1 MNRTL
6 CLATALS
13 VLVAT
18 HGIAAAMDRCIL
30 LTAGEAA
37 AAVGGPVGPGYAAG
51 PMQTACQW
59 DGTADAAAYVQVQVI
74 EDPGDWSPPTLA
86 DGYTELAGTGEKAY
100 VLPEMG
106 GFAAGALDR
115 GLVVAVSLAGEGA
128 SAESAGSLLRLVVA
142 RLRGG

>member
-1 MNRTL
+1 MSRTL
-6 CLATALS
+6 CLAAVVV
-13 VLVAT
+13 VLLAT
-18 HGIAAAMDRCIL
+18 HGIAAAMDRCTL

-59 DGTADAAAYVQVQVI
+59 DGTADEAAYVQVQVI
-74 EDPGDWSPPTLA
+74 DDPSYWSPPTLA
-86 DGYTELAGTGEKAY
+86 DGYAELTGIGEKAY

-115 GLVVAVSLAGEGA
+115 GHVVVVGLAGGGA
-128 SAESAGSLLRLVVA
+128 SAESAESLLRLVVD
-142 RLRGG
+142 RLPGG